1 MRDFRA
7 GYTFN
12 VTERKRILKEYM
24 EVKEEGER
32 ELTGIVWKAIGL
44 FLASEGRLPY
54 GGGQKSKHKGTEGQ
68 EIV

>member
-1 MRDFRA
+1 
-7 GYTFN
+7 
-12 VTERKRILKEYM
+12 M

-44 FLASEGRLPY
+44 FLASAGRLPY